1 MNIYEKFLNKIDW
14 IYNVNMSRHIKK
26 KLKVNILE
34 FDESIDSLI
43 KDKSS
48 LARFGD
54 GEFTLMLNGEFL
66 YNRNISLR
74 FQKANPQLKQ
84 RMIDILKDKDI
95 SKYNLKLAVP
105 IALKEYDET
114 SLVPD
119 AYTFWENY
127 LRERR
132 YKITKLLEKQ
142 QVYIDTLITRFYMDF
157 ADKDSRRVQKKVN
170 QLKKL
175 WDGEDLLIVEG
186 EGSRL
191 GVNNDLFD
199 NSLGIKRILCPNKDA
214 FDYYDEILKT
224 AIHYGQNKVII
235 LALGPTATVLAYDLA
250 RAGLRA
256 LDLGHIDIEYQWF
269 LMKATEKVAV
279 QGKVITEVSEN
290 QSDDGG
296 FVKTTGLRDE
306 DVLCRIIA
314 K

>member
-1 MNIYEKFLNKIDW
+1 MNIFEKFLNKIDW
-14 IYNVNMSRHIKK
+14 IYNVNMSRYIKK

-84 RMIDILKDKDI
+84 RMIGILKDKDI
-95 SKYNLKLAVP
+95 SSYNLKLAVP

-127 LRERR
+127 LCERR
-132 YKITKLLEKQ
+132 YKITKLLEKRH
-142 QVYIDTLITRFYMDF
+142 VYIDTLITRFYMDF
-157 ADKDSRRVQKKVN
+157 ADKDSKRVQKKVN

-199 NSLGIKRILCPNKDA
+199 NSLSIKRILCPNKDA

-224 AIHYGQNKVII
+224 AIQYGQNKVII

-250 RAGLRA
+250 RAGFRA

-279 QGKVITEVSEN
+279 QGKVITEVSES
-290 QSDDGG
+290 QSDDDG
-296 FVKTTGLRDE
+296 FVKTIGLQDE
-306 DVLCRIIA
+306 DVLCHIIA